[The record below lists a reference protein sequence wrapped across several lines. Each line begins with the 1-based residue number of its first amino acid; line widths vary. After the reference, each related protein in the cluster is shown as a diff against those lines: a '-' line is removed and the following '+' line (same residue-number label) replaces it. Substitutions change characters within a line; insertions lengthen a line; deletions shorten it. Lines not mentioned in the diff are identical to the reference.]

1 MLRKLCVLPIAIA
14 LSACASKPAPVIHTY
29 SYESKVHSGTVY
41 VNDRSYGNS
50 EKCPARWREAE
61 QIFKNGLPPMLGM
74 TLKVKVTVNDN
85 GETRELP
92 LLVTTGHGEHVA
104 LKDFQVSKTLI
115 IGAETHGVIKQ
126 GDLFEYPE
134 GFFLRAAKPSVR
146 GNEFS
151 LCLGIDRMSINTS
164 RTDIA
169 GHPTLNLDRLNILFS
184 GENNE
189 TQFFRFGSGEEIQ
202 IQVAVVPQ

>member
-1 MLRKLCVLPIAIA
+1 MLRNISALTIAIA
-14 LSACASKPAPVIHTY
+14 LSACASKPVPVVNTY

-61 QIFKNGLPPMLGM
+61 QVFKDGMPPMLGM

-85 GETRELP
+85 GATRELP
-92 LLVTTGHGEHVA
+92 LLVSSGKGDHVA
-104 LKDFQVSKTLI
+104 LKDYQVSKSLI
-115 IGAETHGVIKQ
+115 IGAETYGVVKQ

-134 GFFLRAAKPSVR
+134 GFFLRAAKPEVH

-151 LCLGIDRMSINTS
+151 LCLGIDRMTLNSA
-164 RTDIA
+164 RPDIA
-169 GHPTLNLDRLNILFS
+169 GHPTLNLDRLNILFT
-184 GENNE
+184 GENDE
-189 TQFFRFGSGEEIQ
+189 TQFFTFGTGEEIQ
-202 IQVAVVPQ
+202 VQVAVVPQ